1 MTTLDDVFYTRLRAK
16 YEKNQNGKKE
26 WEEEEQ
32 SIRGLLEVLV
42 EELEPRYV
50 IESPINIGGTAI
62 VIRIQD
68 TNLHIPRALK
78 LPRPLEG
85 KEIHLRKIIE
95 SEIARLIE
103 CTNPNIVSIFDKGE
117 VSFQGKVW
125 PFYVMEYLKDSCDA
139 KDWIV
144 ANKPDIK
151 VLINFLK
158 QTAEGLYFLHSTGI
172 VHCDIKLENILVL
185 PNGQAKISD
194 LGSARLLAPSDTS
207 QTLLT
212 CTRDFAHPKLR
223 EMLIQTTHGDV
234 NRASGPIPRSV
245 LLPVFDL
252 YSLGLNIFRI
262 VDSYD
267 LSEYALLPPYE
278 RKYLSLMACRMLD
291 GRVPAE
297 FAKRAGLPITVF
309 DEIKYKTSADVLWD
323 LKKVTGEYN
332 LCIAIPELDH
342 HFPRTI
348 QASLPNSASLTDRV
362 AHFLAS
368 PYMRRLGGITQLG
381 LISQIYPTATHTR
394 LEHTLGC
401 FSNVAR
407 YVDALWH
414 DAVNPFFRQVFSEHD
429 INTVLLA
436 ALCHDIGHYPLAHD
450 LEEAHKDLFSHTLMG
465 KRIIMDDSDED
476 SIDLRRLMKEEWQV
490 DALEVL
496 SLLNAR
502 PTEFA
507 KPLKQRFLNS
517 LIDGPLD
524 ADKLDY
530 LVRDSLNLNLPY
542 GRCIDIERLLKC
554 LTVAFKQ
561 HGTTTFIALGVHEKG
576 KVPAE
581 ALAFARYALFGSV
594 YWHHTSRSVKA
605 MLHRAVWETIPD
617 SDKRHKEY
625 KDFSE
630 ALWTEIIQEG
640 RVGDRQTPSGYL
652 FVQDIHSTPPAE
664 TAQISVSDYEILC
677 WIHSR
682 SNERG
687 KQLINMISKR
697 QLFKRLLVVSAR
709 KNQNLWERLVH
720 MRKDANPSTMID
732 FENTFQ
738 KELIHAINKLD
749 PTKRIST
756 VFLGQDITD
765 QIVARDESNEVLFL
779 VDIPGDRRSSTTEL
793 CLLPEHRIY
802 GPVTSQQDDGEI
814 EDSPVWNSLSTQFSE
829 SLGKIRVFCAPDL
842 VATFTEGL
850 SRDQIEGALASAV
863 ESVRV

>member
-1 MTTLDDVFYTRLRAK
+1 MATLDDVFYSALREK

-26 WEEEEQ
+26 WEEEEK
-32 SIRGLLEVLV
+32 SIRGLLPVIAK
-42 EELEPRYV
+42 ELEGRYE
-50 IESPINIGGTAI
+50 IEFPINIGGTAI
-62 VIRIQD
+62 VLCIRD
-68 TNLHIPRALK
+68 KNLSIPRALK
-78 LPRPLEG
+78 FPRPLEG

-103 CTNPNIVSIFDKGE
+103 CTHPNIVSIFDKGE
-117 VSFQGKVW
+117 VSFQDKVW
-125 PFYVMEYLKDSCDA
+125 PFYVMEFLKDSCDA
-139 KDWIV
+139 KDWV
-144 ANKPDIK
+144 AKSKPTIK
-151 VLINFLK
+151 ILIHFLK
-158 QTAEGLYFLHSTGI
+158 QTAEGLYFLHSKGI
-172 VHCDIKLENILVL
+172 VHCDVKLENILVL
-185 PNGQAKISD
+185 PDGQAKISD
-194 LGSARLLAPSDTS
+194 LGSARLLAPSDAS

-212 CTRDFAHPKLR
+212 CTKDFAHPKLR
-223 EMLIQTTHGDV
+223 DLLSKTTHGDD
-234 NRASGPIPRSV
+234 NRASGPIPRST
-245 LLPVFDL
+245 LLPIFDL

-262 VDSYD
+262 VDAYD
-267 LSEYALLPPYE
+267 LSEHVLMPPYE
-278 RKYLSLMACRMLD
+278 RKYLNLMACRMLD
-291 GRVPAE
+291 GRVAAE
-297 FAKRAGLPITVF
+297 FAKRAGLPIAVF
-309 DEIKYKTSADVLWD
+309 DEIKYKTSEDVLFD

-332 LCIAIPELDH
+332 LCISIPELDH

-362 AHFLAS
+362 ANFLAS

-407 YVDALWH
+407 YVDSLWH

-450 LEEAHKDLFSHTLMG
+450 LEEAHKDLFSHTSIG
-465 KRIIMDDSDED
+465 RRILLDPLDED
-476 SIDLRRLMKEEWQV
+476 SIVLRKLMLEEWQV
-490 DALEVL
+490 DAIEVL

-554 LTVAFKQ
+554 LTVVFKQ
-561 HGTTTFIALGVHEKG
+561 HGMTTFIALGVHEKG

-581 ALAFARYALFGSV
+581 ALAFARYAMFGSV

-617 SDKRHKEY
+617 SDKRHRDY

-630 ALWTEIIQEG
+630 ALWSEIIQEG
-640 RVGDRQTPSGYL
+640 RVGNRQTPPGYL
-652 FVQDIHSTPPAE
+652 FVDNTHAALPAE
-664 TAQISVSDYEILC
+664 TAQIAVSDYEILC

-682 SNERG
+682 ANERG
-687 KQLINMISKR
+687 KKLINMISRR
-697 QLFKRLLVVSAR
+697 QLFKRLLVISAR
-709 KNQNLWERLVH
+709 KNQALWERLVN
-720 MRKDANPSTMID
+720 MRKDANPSTLIE

-738 KELIHAINKLD
+738 KELIHLITKID
-749 PTKRIST
+749 TTKRIST
-756 VFLGQDITD
+756 TFLGQDITD
-765 QIVARDESNEVLFL
+765 QIGGRDESGEVLFL
-779 VDIPGDRRSSTTEL
+779 VDIPGDRRSSITDL

-814 EDSPVWNSLSTQFSE
+814 EESPVWKSLSTQFSE